1 MRMTKPRGPVML
13 LTGITGLYIA
23 QSVIGGITWTALPAV
38 MREADVPLDR
48 IGLVSLIAL
57 PWVLKFL
64 WAPMVE
70 RYRLPKTGGNRSGTI
85 VLIGGL
91 ISIFGLILAGV
102 FNPSGWM
109 SLFFVLTVVAF
120 AASTVDIACD
130 GFAVQSLA
138 SRHHGWANAAQVG
151 GAYLGSALGGGL
163 FLYLVGTS
171 QWRTAIWS
179 MAAMLL
185 LLGLPFLFVAARVPP
200 EERRAHVPSLLHALR
215 RPLLRRGLSTAA
227 IFVLAQ
233 KVSLGMIGPFLV
245 DEGVDLS
252 TIGIVNGS
260 GSLIVGSA
268 AALLG
273 GACVRAWG
281 TRPVLILAS
290 ILQASL
296 LSLLAAASVTGAFS
310 VPIMIMIAIASS
322 SGVMAFGFVALYAQF
337 MRLSD
342 PRQAGVDFTLFQC
355 CDAAVSII
363 GGVVAG
369 QIAEAFGYGVFF
381 SASAALALAVV
392 PLVAKVSAQDHVGT
406 VATDFVVTPD
416 RSTPPFSNG

>member
-1 MRMTKPRGPVML
+1 ML
-13 LTGITGLYIA
+13 LTGITGLYVA
-23 QSVIGGITWTALPAV
+23 QSVIGGITWTGLPAV
-38 MREADVPLDR
+38 MREAGVPLDR

-64 WAPMVE
+64 WSPMVE
-70 RYRLPKTGGNRSGTI
+70 RYRLPTRGRNRSGAI

-102 FNPSGWM
+102 LDPSSWM
-109 SLFFVLTVVAF
+109 SLFAVLTVVAF

-138 SRHHGWANAAQVG
+138 TSQHGWANAAQVG

-171 QWRTAIWS
+171 GWQIATWS
-179 MAAMLL
+179 MAAVVF
-185 LLGLPFLFVAARVPP
+185 LLGLPFLLLTAKVPK
-200 EERRAHVPSLLHALR
+200 EEPREHVPSLLHALR
-215 RPLLRRGLSTAA
+215 RPPLRYGLFAAA
-227 IFVLAQ
+227 IFVVAL

-245 DEGVDLS
+245 DAGVDLA
-252 TIGIVNGS
+252 TIGILNGT
-260 GSLIVGSA
+260 GSLTIGSA
-268 AALLG
+268 AALIG

-281 TRPVLILAS
+281 TKPVLILAL

-296 LSLLAAASVTGAFS
+296 LALLAASSITEVFPVSV
-310 VPIMIMIAIASS
+310 IMTIAVASS

-355 CDAAVSII
+355 ADAAVSIVGSVI
-363 GGVVAG
+363 AG
-369 QIAEAFGYGVFF
+369 QIAEAFGYGIFF
-381 SASAALALAVV
+381 SAAAVLAVAAV
-392 PLVAKVSAQDHVGT
+392 PLIAQVAAREAFSLGVSHDAH
-406 VATDFVVTPD
+406 ATSETA
-416 RSTPPFSNG
+416 SSKAG

>member
-1 MRMTKPRGPVML
+1 MSVAKPRGAVML

-23 QSVIGGITWTALPAV
+23 QSVIGGITWTALPAL

-70 RYRLPKTGGNRSGTI
+70 RYRLPKTGGNRSGAI
-85 VLIGGL
+85 VLFGGL
-91 ISIFGLILAGV
+91 ISIFGLILSGSLD
-102 FNPSGWM
+102 PSGWM
-109 SLFFVLTVVAF
+109 PLFAILTVVAF

-138 SRHHGWANAAQVG
+138 SGHHGWANAAQVG

-171 QWRTAIWS
+171 DWQIATWA
-179 MAAMLL
+179 MAAVLL
-185 LLGLPFLFVAARVPP
+185 LLGLPFLLVASGMPS
-200 EERRAHVPSLLHALR
+200 EERREHVPSLLHALR
-215 RPLLRRGLSTAA
+215 RPLLRRGLLAA
-227 IFVLAQ
+227 GTFVVAQ

-245 DEGVDLS
+245 DQGLDLK
-252 TIGIVNGS
+252 TIGLINGS
-260 GSLIVGSA
+260 GSLVIGSA
-268 AALLG
+268 AALVG

-281 TRPVLILAS
+281 ARPVLILALV
-290 ILQASL
+290 LQACL
-296 LSLLAAASVTGAFS
+296 LSLLAAASLTGAFS
-310 VPIMIMIAIASS
+310 VPIMIMIAITSS

-369 QIAEAFGYGVFF
+369 HIAEAFGYGVFF
-381 SASAALALAVV
+381 SAAAALALAVV
-392 PLVAKVSAQDHVGT
+392 PLIARVSADDHSGHPSN
-406 VATDFVVTPD
+406 DRGVTPGSGA
-416 RSTPPFSNG
+416 R

>member
-1 MRMTKPRGPVML
+1 MPMAKPGEAAML
-13 LTGITGLYIA
+13 LAGITALYIA
-23 QSVIGGITWTALPAV
+23 QSVIGGITWTALPAL
-38 MREADVPLDR
+38 MRESDVPLDR

-57 PWVLKFL
+57 PWVFKFL

-70 RYRLPKTGGNRSGTI
+70 RYRLPKTGGNRSGAI

-91 ISIFGLILAGV
+91 ISIFGLVLSGV
-102 FNPSGWM
+102 LNPSEWM
-109 SLFFVLTVVAF
+109 PLFFILTVVAF

-138 SRHHGWANAAQVG
+138 SGHHGWANAAQVG

-163 FLYLVGTS
+163 FLYIVGTS
-171 QWRTAIWS
+171 DWQIATWS
-179 MAAMLL
+179 MAAVLL
-185 LLGLPFLFVAARVPP
+185 LLGLPFLFAAARLPP
-200 EERRAHVPSLLHALR
+200 EERREHVPSLLHALR
-215 RPLLRRGLSTAA
+215 RPLLRRGLFAA
-227 IFVLAQ
+227 GIFVIAQ
-233 KVSLGMIGPFLV
+233 KVSLGMIGPFLI
-245 DEGVDLS
+245 DQGLDLS
-252 TIGIVNGS
+252 TIGIINGS

-281 TRPVLILAS
+281 TRPVLILAL

-296 LSLLAAASVTGAFS
+296 LSLLSAASVTGAFS
-310 VPIMIMIAIASS
+310 APIMIIIAIASS

-381 SASAALALAVV
+381 SAAAVFALAVV
-392 PLVAKVSAQDHVGT
+392 PLIARVSAQTHFGT
-406 VATDFVVTPD
+406 LANDAGLRPH
-416 RSTPPFSNG
+416 R